1 MNKKAVALLL
11 NDIHVG
17 KDTIN
22 DFKLN
27 WKEAIDLA
35 IDYQINHILVGGDLF
50 LSRSSQNLD
59 ILLAVHDAFQECLDN
74 NISVTIIEGNHDK
87 VDQEAARGYCHV
99 FDSFDN
105 VRVIDTWGEVGFGDL
120 AMGLISYFPENGSF
134 IQKHDE
140 LMGYFDG
147 TDYQKRILYI
157 HQGIRGALSQPTDD
171 ELPAD
176 MFYKWDKVLVGHYH
190 NRCKFDNI
198 EYIGSSRQ
206 HNFGEDEE
214 KGYTILFSDG
224 DTEFV

>member
-74 NISVTIIEGNHDK
+74 NISVTIIE
-87 VDQEAARGYCHV
+87 A
-99 FDSFDN
+99 
-105 VRVIDTWGEVGFGDL
+105 I
-120 AMGLISYFPENGSF
+120 M
-134 IQKHDE
+134 
-140 LMGYFDG
+140 
-147 TDYQKRILYI
+147 
-157 HQGIRGALSQPTDD
+157 IR
-171 ELPAD
+171 
-176 MFYKWDKVLVGHYH
+176 
-190 NRCKFDNI
+190 
-198 EYIGSSRQ
+198 
-206 HNFGEDEE
+206 
-214 KGYTILFSDG
+214 
-224 DTEFV
+224 